1 MIVELILSPLTLA
14 IVGGAALL
22 FSQRVGRKLTLLF
35 AGALT
40 GFALVLMTPMAAN
53 LLVAAVERA
62 GNSAQPAATVSCGAA
77 GSGDEVQAGIDAA
90 VMLTGGF
97 DRPPR
102 DVEDFSAL
110 SRATLERAFAFM
122 RLEIAPDVDI
132 VIVGGGPFA
141 ISEAEVVA
149 RLLIRHGF
157 DPARLK
163 VESESRNTLE
173 NARRTAALLLP
184 GQPRIILAT
193 DALHMPRAAFAF
205 HQSGFELCRLPLAS
219 YHISAFGLTALIPQA
234 SALDKSRRALH
245 EIAGAAYYRLSIPF
259 RTPNRNLRR

>member
-1 MIVELILSPLTLA
+1 MIVELMLSPLTLA

-22 FSQRVGRKLTLLF
+22 FSQRIGRKLPLLF

-53 LLVAAVERA
+53 LLVAAVEREGA
-62 GNSAQPAATVSCGAA
+62 SAQPSASVSCGAA
-77 GSGDEVQAGIDAA
+77 GSELQAGIDAA

-102 DVEDFSAL
+102 DVEDFGAL
-110 SRATLERAFAFM
+110 STASLERAFAFM
-122 RLEIAPDVDI
+122 RLEIAPGVDV
-132 VIVGGGPFA
+132 VVVGGGPFA

-149 RLLIRHGF
+149 QLLIRQGF

-205 HQSGFELCRLPLAS
+205 DHSGFELCRLSLAS
-219 YHISAFGLTALIPQA
+219 YHIPAFGLTALIPQA

-259 RTPNRNLRR
+259 RTPNRNPR